1 MDLRKLKKWK
11 IFSIFALFGI
21 SAIIHS
27 LYKWF
32 PCTLTAIFFPV
43 NESIWEHNKMI
54 IFAFFIWMFI
64 EYFKFKDKRAIINNL
79 VSALCCIISVMVI
92 FIPVFFLILK
102 TNDNVIVTLI
112 IYFIC
117 ICISQYISYKLYK
130 DYSLENL
137 DKSAI
142 VIWITLFIINA
153 ILSFYPPHLKIFY
166 DYNEKGYGIIN

>member
-1 MDLRKLKKWK
+1 MNLDKLKKWK
-11 IFSIFALFGI
+11 ILSIFALFGL

-32 PCTLTAIFFPV
+32 PNTLTAIFFPV

-54 IFAFFIWMFI
+54 LFAFFIWTFI
-64 EYFKFKDKRAIINNL
+64 EYFRFKDKKVIINN
-79 VSALCCIISVMVI
+79 VISALFCAIIVMII

-102 TNDNVIVTLI
+102 TNDNIFVTLV

-117 ICISQYISYKLYK
+117 LCISQYISYILYK
-130 DYSLENL
+130 DYSLDDL
-137 DKSAI
+137 TKSS
-142 VIWITLFIINA
+142 VVLWIIIFIINA

-166 DYNEKGYGIIN
+166 DYNKEGYGIIN